1 MDHTV
6 LKYNAT
12 MITHLCVSGKDPAAA
27 AAAAMCCEYDNGALE
42 SGSFLT
48 ICGIV
53 TFSGRVLIHTLLY
66 TEVNPALQLYEK
78 KTD

>member
-6 LKYNAT
+6 LKYT
-12 MITHLCVSGKDPAAA
+12 ERMITHLCVSGKDLAA
-27 AAAAMCCEYDNGALE
+27 AAAAMCCEHDNGALE
-42 SGSFLT
+42 SGNFLI

-66 TEVNPALQLYEK
+66 MEVKPAL
-78 KTD
+78 